1 MPMSNEELAR
11 RADFAISNLTSNGGL
26 LNPEQANR
34 FIDMVTEQPTILQQV
49 RTVRMNAPTRK
60 INRLGFASRILR
72 AAPQGT
78 PPYAADDG
86 TNDRYLAAAD
96 RSAPTTSQ
104 IQLDTKEVIAEIRLP
119 YEVLEDNIERDD
131 FDDHVMR
138 LIAERAAEDLE
149 ELALGGD
156 TASGDTYLAL
166 VDGYLKQMTSNVYDN
181 LSAGISPVVFEQG
194 MLTMPQKYL
203 RNLTRLRH
211 YISVANSIKYRS
223 EVAKRTTGYGDSM
236 LTQNNELFAY
246 GVQVESAAM
255 LGADSG
261 VTNGIN
267 ESGFFTFPQNLLFG
281 IQRQIMVETDRD
293 IRSREHIIVLT
304 ARVDFK
310 IDDEPACVKYTNIA

>member
-1 MPMSNEELAR
+1 MTNEELAN
-11 RADFAISNLTSNGGL
+11 RADFAIGNLTSNSGL

-34 FIDMVTEQPTILQQV
+34 FIDIITEQPTILQQV
-49 RTVRMNAPTRK
+49 RTIRMNAPTRK

-72 AAPQGT
+72 AASQGT
-78 PPYAADDG
+78 PPSQGDDG
-86 TNDRYLAAAD
+86 TNDRYLPAAD
-96 RSAPTTSQ
+96 RSGPTTSQ

-119 YEVLEDNIERDD
+119 YEVLEDNLERDD

-138 LIAERAAEDLE
+138 LIAERASEDLE

-156 TASGDTYLAL
+156 TGSGDAYLAL

-181 LSAGISPVVFEQG
+181 LSAGITPDVFEQG

-211 YISVANSIKYRS
+211 YVSVANTIKYRS

-236 LTQNNELFAY
+236 LTNSGELYAY
-246 GVQVESAAM
+246 GVQVEAAAM

-261 VTNGIN
+261 VTNGIS
-267 ESGFFTFPQNLLFG
+267 ESGFFTFPQNMIFG
-281 IQRQIMVETDRD
+281 IQRQIQVETDRD
-293 IRSREHIIVLT
+293 IRSREHVIVLT
-304 ARVDFK
+304 ARIDFK
-310 IDDEPACVKYTNIA
+310 LDDEPACVKYTNISA

>member
-1 MPMSNEELAR
+1 MTNEELAQ
-11 RADFAISNLTSNGGL
+11 RADFAIGNLTSNSGL

-34 FIDMVTEQPTILQQV
+34 FIDIIQEQPTILQQV
-49 RTVRMNAPTRK
+49 RTIRMNAPTRK

-72 AAPQGT
+72 AASQGT
-78 PPYAADDG
+78 PPSQADDG
-86 TNDRYLAAAD
+86 TNDRYLPAAD
-96 RSAPTTSQ
+96 RSSPTTTQ

-119 YEVLEDNIERDD
+119 YEVLEDNLERED

-156 TASGDTYLAL
+156 VGSGDAYLAL

-181 LSAGISPVVFEQG
+181 TSSGINPDVFEQG

-203 RNLTRLRH
+203 RNLKRLRH
-211 YISVANSIKYRS
+211 YVSVANTIKYRS

-236 LTQNNELFAY
+236 LTSDGELFAY
-246 GVQVESAAM
+246 GVQVEAASM

-261 VTNGIN
+261 VTNGIDQ
-267 ESGFFTFPQNLLFG
+267 SGFFTFPQNMIFG
-281 IQRQIMVETDRD
+281 IQRQIQVETDRD
-293 IRSREHIIVLT
+293 IRSREHVIVLT
-304 ARVDFK
+304 ARIDFK
-310 IDDEPACVKYTNIA
+310 LDDEPACVKYTNISA